1 MELVSLLCGTDVFH
15 YKHVATFAYK
25 MSFNTFVPAEF
36 QHRFWHSK
44 YGTQYETLAK
54 HVETSWND
62 DRKATQ
68 PLTDYLKT
76 IRIGMTPQDGM
87 TPQEIQWEQD
97 AWETIWSDKSKRIQ
111 VVETLGKLKQMVPDD
126 KYVEFIHQYIFDK
139 YDDVLKMIKA
149 LPPDG
154 SPPDGS
160 LLSFL
165 KGELKVAA
173 TNHFKLQGVYTN
185 NGDKLSTIG
194 DLHGDFDA
202 TIRVLQNMGII
213 KTNKFLHD
221 WNVCKM
227 ASNRRSQ
234 DEKLDSGT
242 SSQYE
247 ELDYAAYTWDYG
259 ANMLVQTGNLFD
271 GHFNSRE
278 IIELFMHL
286 DETSGKGQVV
296 NMAAEREF
304 MQYNYGM
311 NQTIPYHWMEFNIQ
325 KDSMSF
331 ATNPDVLNND
341 DWQTN
346 RYRNLGPESKYFKW
360 IAKLPIVV
368 YETQS
373 KTIFSHGSIVSKWTD
388 VCAINSHVQKYWK
401 DVDKQLTTFSSKS
414 SKVGRR
420 DCSFMRET
428 LGVSRDDDS
437 PLNSDAGP
445 IRNHYYS
452 KVVSKVVPEDGDK
465 EYLAEELES
474 MEEELE
480 STQKS
485 FKDHKYLVD
494 RLICTD
500 FTSGTQQYP
509 VEKTPS
515 VWFIASVFAI
525 DDENKWGGVE
535 LFTENGVTDVITK
548 QGNLERES

>member
-1 MELVSLLCGTDVFH
+1 MELVSILGGTGVFH

-36 QHRFWHSK
+36 RHRFWEIWHGS

-62 DRKATQ
+62 DQKANQ
-68 PLTDYLKT
+68 RLTDYLDT
-76 IRIGMTPQDGM
+76 IRIGT
-87 TPQEIQWEQD
+87 TLQEIQWEHD
-97 AWETIWSDKSKRIQ
+97 AWDTIWDNSKRIQ
-111 VVETLGKLKQMVPDD
+111 VVETLGKLKQMLPYDN
-126 KYVEFIHQYIFDK
+126 YVDFIHQYIFNK
-139 YDDVLKMIKA
+139 HDVLEMIEA

-194 DLHGDFDA
+194 DLNGDFDA

-213 KTNKFLHD
+213 KVTEATHLTNKHIITM
-221 WNVCKM
+221 N
-227 ASNRRSQ
+227 ATSQ
-234 DEKLDSGT
+234 DQKLRGGSDS
-242 SSQYE
+242 SLYQPLVYE
-247 ELDYAAYTWDYG
+247 AYTWDYG

-271 GHFNSRE
+271 GSFNSRE

-286 DETSGKGQVV
+286 DKTSGDGQVV
-296 NMAAEREF
+296 NMAGDREF
-304 MQYNYGM
+304 GQYQDGLSYM
-311 NQTIPYHWMEFNIQ
+311 NNFVTIDIA

-331 ATNPDVLNND
+331 ATVPNAVNSDK
-341 DWQTN
+341 WQTN
-346 RYRNLGPESKYFKW
+346 RNRNLLPGSKYFEW
-360 IAKLPIVV
+360 IAQLPIVV

-388 VCAINSHVQKYWK
+388 VCAVNSHVQKYWEY
-401 DVDKQLTTFSSKS
+401 VGEQLKKIDYNEMKTWNFSDLRENLSKP
-414 SKVGRR
+414 
-420 DCSFMRET
+420 
-428 LGVSRDDDS
+428 LRDDDS
-437 PLNSDAGP
+437 PLNSGQGEEYSENAGP
-445 IRNHYYS
+445 VLNHYYS
-452 KVVSKVVPEDGDK
+452 NVVNADPEDRLDYVN
-465 EYLAEELES
+465 EYLEQQLEL
-474 MEEELE
+474 
-480 STQKS
+480 THQS

-500 FTSGTQQYP
+500 FTSKPQQYP
-509 VEKTPS
+509 VEETPS

-525 DDENKWGGVE
+525 DDENAIGDANMWGGVE
-535 LFTENGVTDVITK
+535 LNTTDGVTQVTTK
-548 QGNLERES
+548 QGKLK

>member
-1 MELVSLLCGTDVFH
+1 VELVSILCGTGVFH
-15 YKHVATFAYK
+15 YKDVATFAYK

-36 QHRFWHSK
+36 RHRFWHGK

-54 HVETSWND
+54 YVETSWND
-62 DRKATQ
+62 DRKASRD
-68 PLTDYLKT
+68 LNDYLAT
-76 IRIGMTPQDGM
+76 IRIGQ
-87 TPQEIQWEQD
+87 QEKQWDKDAIQWDKD
-97 AWETIWSDKSKRIQ
+97 AWETIWRDDSKRIQ
-111 VVETLGKLKQMVPDD
+111 VVETLGKLKQMLPDD
-126 KYVEFIHQYIFDK
+126 DYVEFIHQYIFDK
-139 YDDVLKMIKA
+139 HDDVLEMIEA

-165 KGELKVAA
+165 KGDLKVAA

-202 TIRVLQNMGII
+202 TIRVLQNMEII
-213 KTNKFLHD
+213 KVTEAMHLTNKHIITM
-221 WNVCKM
+221 N
-227 ASNRRSQ
+227 ATSQ
-234 DEKLDSGT
+234 DQKLREGSDSEYAPLV
-242 SSQYE
+242 YE
-247 ELDYAAYTWDYG
+247 AYTWDYG

-271 GHFNSRE
+271 GSFNSRE

-286 DETSGKGQVV
+286 DKTSGDGQVV
-296 NMAAEREF
+296 NMAGDREF
-304 MQYNYGM
+304 GQYQDGLSYMKNFV
-311 NQTIPYHWMEFNIQ
+311 TIDIA

-331 ATNPDVLNND
+331 ATVPNAVNSD

-346 RYRNLGPESKYFKW
+346 RNRNLLPGNKYFEW
-360 IAKLPIVV
+360 IAQLPIVV

-401 DVDKQLTTFSSKS
+401 DVGEQLKTFDYNEMETWKSFGLRWNLSKP
-414 SKVGRR
+414 
-420 DCSFMRET
+420 
-428 LGVSRDDDS
+428 LRDDDS
-437 PLNSDAGP
+437 PLNSDQGKKYSENAGP
-445 IRNHYYS
+445 VLNHYYS
-452 KVVSKVVPEDGDK
+452 NVVNADPGVRLDYLN
-465 EYLAEELES
+465 EYL
-474 MEEELE
+474 EEELE

-500 FTSGTQQYP
+500 FTSEPQQYP

-525 DDENKWGGVE
+525 DDENRWGGVE
-535 LFTENGVTDVITK
+535 LNTTNGVTEVTTK
-548 QGNLERES
+548 QGKLE